1 MATFTVT
8 TASDAVNPAGLSLRE
23 ALASADANP
32 GADTIY
38 FAPILNETTIV
49 LSQGQLTIASD
60 VTIDGG
66 ELEITIDATS
76 QSRVLNISSGTV
88 TLDGLYITGGR
99 ATGSGGGIN
108 AALGTSLTLIDT
120 EVANA
125 LLDGDGAGGGG
136 IYAGGNLVLRGS
148 AVTDNDIFGT
158 QTRGG
163 GILAL
168 HDVSLSQSTVS
179 GNGPASSR
187 KGREGAVASGPAAT
201 SPSTP
206 APWTAIKPPAPMV
219 MAAAS
224 MAAAA

>member
-66 ELEITIDATS
+66 ELEIRIDATS

-148 AVTDNDIFGT
+148 AVTDNAHLRHSNPR
-158 QTRGG
+158 RG
-163 GILAL
+163 
-168 HDVSLSQSTVS
+168 D
-179 GNGPASSR
+179 P
-187 KGREGAVASGPAAT
+187 GAPRCFAEPEHGQRQ
-201 SPSTP
+201 
-206 APWTAIKPPAPMV
+206 
-219 MAAAS
+219 
-224 MAAAA
+224 

>member
-66 ELEITIDATS
+66 ELEIRIDATS

-125 LLDGDGAGGGG
+125 LLRRGRGRRRR
-136 IYAGGNLVLRGS
+136 YLR
-148 AVTDNDIFGT
+148 
-158 QTRGG
+158 R
-163 GILAL
+163 
-168 HDVSLSQSTVS
+168 
-179 GNGPASSR
+179 R
-187 KGREGAVASGPAAT
+187 
-201 SPSTP
+201 
-206 APWTAIKPPAPMV
+206 
-219 MAAAS
+219 
-224 MAAAA
+224 